1 MCHHQKGEASMK
13 KLALTLIT
21 AAFALTAQSSFAASE
36 AQKAQQEKMKGCNAE
51 AKTKDLKGDAR
62 KDFMKGCL
70 SGAQPAAAAAPAAAP
85 NAQCAEKAVGKNG
98 KPLAGAAKATFMKK
112 CEADAKAAQ

>member
-1 MCHHQKGEASMK
+1 MK
-13 KLALTLIT
+13 KLALTLIA
-21 AAFALTAQSSFAASE
+21 AAFAFASQASFAASE

-70 SGAQPAAAAAPAAAP
+70 SGAKADDAKAAPAP
-85 NAQCAEKAVGKNG
+85 NAQCEQKAMGKNG

-112 CEADAKAAQ
+112 CQAEAGAAK